1 MKRRLPNTVKNLHID
16 PTYFE
21 PEWKQPWIGNK
32 VSSLISLVFQ
42 SSVKGCAKTAK
53 KSSTSRVLPESSR
66 FVRPPTIN
74 SFPCD
79 YSFGVYPTMAEKKHA
94 PWGAE
99 RMRALQDAKH

>member
-1 MKRRLPNTVKNLHID
+1 MVPHLWMGNTVN
-16 PTYFE
+16 FF
-21 PEWKQPWIGNK
+21 G
-32 VSSLISLVFQ
+32 V
-42 SSVKGCAKTAK
+42 SVKRKGLCQDGKE
-53 KSSTSRVLPESSR
+53 VLHFSCLTESSR